1 MRLIAALFM
10 VLLSAPLSAVEIS
23 WPSGSVSATQYQTET
38 AGTLVVQPDGS
49 VGDVSF
55 VQLTGAP
62 AEAYRTAIET
72 WKFEPVLQDGI
83 PAAAAV
89 SFRMALLAQRVPGTQ
104 GLRLT
109 IEHVWLDDPVAQR
122 EAADRS
128 EMPLV
133 HTPAPTYPMTAAQ
146 RGVGAELEVL
156 VKLDSEGR
164 VTDAEVV
171 SAGVFLEQLHAGSRS
186 AARANVA
193 AFSEAAL
200 RRAQD
205 WRIRDAEALEFG
217 SVRVPVVFLPPGER
231 GERWLPVIP
240 LDVTPGPL
248 AEAQIAEVPSFEGRQ
263 YMAGRFKLLTNVSGQ
278 TLN

>member
-1 MRLIAALFM
+1 MRLIAALFL
-10 VLLSAPLSAVEIS
+10 VLVSAPLSALEIS
-23 WPSGSVSATQYQTET
+23 WPSGNVSATHYQAET
-38 AGTLVVQPDGS
+38 AGDLVVRPDGS
-49 VGDVSF
+49 VGDVTF
-55 VQLTGAP
+55 AQLTGAP
-62 AEAYRTAIET
+62 AEAYRTAIEM
-72 WKFEPVLQDGI
+72 WKFEPILEDGI
-83 PAAAAV
+83 PVSAIV
-89 SFRMALLAQRVPGTQ
+89 SFRMALRAQRVPGTQ

-122 EAADRS
+122 EAAGRS

-146 RGVGAELEVL
+146 RGVGAELELL

-164 VTDAEVV
+164 VTDAEVLT
-171 SAGVFLEQLHAGSRS
+171 AGVFLEQLHAGSRR

-193 AFSEAAL
+193 EFSEAAL

-205 WRIRDAEALEFG
+205 WRIRDAEALKFG

-240 LDVTPGPL
+240 LDVAPGPL
-248 AEAQIAEVPSFEGRQ
+248 AAAQVAEVPNFEGRQ
-263 YMAGRFKLLTNVSGQ
+263 YMAGRFKLLTKVSGQ